1 MNGEPIGCRAAAG
14 ARDTPQRRECSGLKP
29 RLDRV
34 GHITSSVWPPVG
46 QHSSDALDASADGA
60 EGLEPGVEIHR
71 VPLVVVG
78 FEQFRAEVEGA
89 LTAGAPLDCTG
100 SRELGS
106 FRCHRSSLVWV
117 KEECNLCPRET

>member
-1 MNGEPIGCRAAAG
+1 VNGEPIGCRAAAG

-34 GHITSSVWPPVG
+34 GHITSSVWSPVG
-46 QHSSDALDASADGA
+46 QHSSDAPDASADGA

-89 LTAGAPLDCTG
+89 LTAGAPVGLHG
-100 SRELGS
+100 EPPIGFLQMSSVEPRLG
-106 FRCHRSSLVWV
+106 
-117 KEECNLCPRET
+117 